1 MTGAPLPEALA
12 ERLIGLEGA
21 RNFRDFGGYPVDG
34 GGRIRRGRLYRSNR
48 LSKLTPA
55 DLDRLAGLGITT
67 IFDLRARRERE
78 ADPTVWI
85 DPALTTHVFRPGHK
99 RRLVDMALDYPP
111 TLAGVQ
117 ALMHDFYAEM
127 PTAMGETFGAIIRH
141 VADGAEPCVIHCSA
155 GKDRTGVSV
164 ALLLAAL
171 GAGRA
176 EIVADYAF
184 TGAIPRRQAGDMA
197 RAVVRTGGDEEFR
210 RRYPPE
216 AIAAMMAAESGYV
229 AAALEAIERGHGTM
243 SAYLASI
250 GVDGEVVARL
260 RARLVEQD

>member
-1 MTGAPLPEALA
+1 MHGIALPEGLA
-12 ERLIGLEGA
+12 GRLIGLEGA
-21 RNFRDFGGYPVDG
+21 RNFRDFGGYAVSG

-48 LSKLTPA
+48 LSKLTAA
-55 DLDRLAGLGITT
+55 DLDRLATLDVTT

-78 ADPTVWI
+78 ADPTVWT
-85 DPALTTHVFRPGHK
+85 DPASITHVFRPGHK

-111 TLAGVQ
+111 TAAGAQ

-141 VADGAEPCVIHCSA
+141 VADGAAPCVIHCSA
-155 GKDRTGVSV
+155 GKDRTGVAV

-171 GAGRA
+171 GVDRA
-176 EIVADYAF
+176 EIAVDYAF
-184 TGAIPRRQAGDMA
+184 TSAIPGRQAGDMA

-216 AIAAMMAAESGYV
+216 AIAAMMAADPGYI
-229 AAALEAIERGHGTM
+229 AAAFDAVARGHGTI

-250 GVDGEVVARL
+250 GVDDEVVARL

>member
-1 MTGAPLPEALA
+1 MEGALLPQGLA

-21 RNFRDFGGYPVDG
+21 RNFRDFGGYPIDG
-34 GGRIRRGRLYRSNR
+34 SGRIRRGRLYRSNR

-55 DLDRLAGLGITT
+55 DLERLGALGITT

-78 ADPTVWI
+78 ADPTVWT
-85 DPALTTHVFRPGHK
+85 DPSLTTHVFRPGHK

-117 ALMHDFYAEM
+117 ALMHDFYTEM
-127 PTAMGETFGAIIRH
+127 PAAMGETFGAIIRH
-141 VADGAEPCVIHCSA
+141 VAEGAEPCVIHCSA
-155 GKDRTGVSV
+155 GKDRTGVAV

-171 GAGRA
+171 GADRA

-184 TGAIPRRQAGDMA
+184 TSAIPRRQAGDMA

-216 AIAAMMAAESGYV
+216 AIAAMMAADPAYI
-229 AAALEAIERGHGTM
+229 AAALDAIDRAHGSTA
-243 SAYLASI
+243 AYLASI
-250 GVDGEVVARL
+250 GVDGDAVARL
-260 RARLVEQD
+260 RTRLVDHG